1 MRVPLIVNTFSD
13 LLTVLG
19 VLAGIGGL
27 LFLMSALD
35 PTSVRRPPTH
45 RGTRER
51 AGLAVRSAVAEEPGR
66 RA

>member
-1 MRVPLIVNTFSD
+1 MNTFVD
-13 LLTVLG
+13 LLTVMG

-51 AGLAVRSAVAEEPGR
+51 SPLASRTVVSDEPAIR
-66 RA
+66 P